1 MFLCCPVSSA
11 LCCHIR
17 DKPACRAHTTVLN
30 HRVPIA
36 GRQEKLKECVFYLCC
51 IYFSALQRS
60 GVAPTIYLFVVD
72 TCQDEDNLQALK
84 VISLSLSLSLS
95 LSPSHSLTHTYYSLS
110 LSVGVS
116 PAISQS
122 YSSDSFSWPHHLWK
136 DGSAP

>member
-95 LSPSHSLTHTYYSLS
+95 HITLSHTHTHTYYSLS
-110 LSVGVS
+110 LSLS
-116 PAISQS
+116 LCRSLSS
-122 YSSDSFSWPHHLWK
+122 YLSVLFPQQL
-136 DGSAP
+136 